1 MCLIHLAQVS
11 TMGLLS
17 LGSPLSWSETKQ
29 YADHVR
35 KHGILQFLH
44 IYNKLKDREN
54 DCLKW
59 GDEVQCLFFCTSNLL
74 INNAKTSLAINH
86 RKHDGAQ
93 FSAYPCAAVS

>member
-1 MCLIHLAQVS
+1 
-11 TMGLLS
+11 MGLLS

-59 GDEVQCLFFCTSNLL
+59 GDEVSYVFCNPFNRNYICKIRLYFL
-74 INNAKTSLAINH
+74 
-86 RKHDGAQ
+86 
-93 FSAYPCAAVS
+93 

>member
-1 MCLIHLAQVS
+1 MDCKRVHVYLFLILNRSFAFFVFAARVS
-11 TMGLLS
+11 KMGLLS
-17 LGSPLSWSETKQ
+17 LGSPLDWSETKK

-59 GDEVQCLFFCTSNLL
+59 GDEVNRF
-74 INNAKTSLAINH
+74 
-86 RKHDGAQ
+86 
-93 FSAYPCAAVS
+93 